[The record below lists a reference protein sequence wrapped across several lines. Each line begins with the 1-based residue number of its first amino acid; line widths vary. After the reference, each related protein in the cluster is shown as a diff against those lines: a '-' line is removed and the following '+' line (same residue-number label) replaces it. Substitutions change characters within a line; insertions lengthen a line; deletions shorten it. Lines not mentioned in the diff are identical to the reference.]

1 VIADVDLS
9 VIPELRAPWGYYRD
23 RRHTVASRYA
33 MTEEITSGK
42 VAVGQFE
49 PARVDRS
56 RDVYTEYM
64 QLKRRVPGDELYT
77 NDLLTERK

>member
-1 VIADVDLS
+1 MLMSLSNHVDAFTFDL
-9 VIPELRAPWGYYRD
+9 PAKKYRCF
-23 RRHTVASRYA
+23 
-33 MTEEITSGK
+33 TEEVTSGK

-64 QLKRRVPGDELYT
+64 QLKRRVPGADLYT
-77 NDLLTERK
+77 SDLLPARK